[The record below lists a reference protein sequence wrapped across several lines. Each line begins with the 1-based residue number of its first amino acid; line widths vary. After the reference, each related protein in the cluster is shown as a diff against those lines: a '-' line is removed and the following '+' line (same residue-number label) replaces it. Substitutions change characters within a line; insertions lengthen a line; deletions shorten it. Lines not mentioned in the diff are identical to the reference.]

1 MKKILVSGGA
11 GYIGSHV
18 VKQLGKAGHDVV
30 VYDNLST
37 GAAASVLSGELVV
50 GELDDRKRLSETFEQ
65 YEFDAVLHFA
75 ASISVP
81 ESVSHPLDYCAN
93 NTRNTLNLL
102 RCCRKFGVKKFIFS
116 STAAVYDP
124 NQETLLTELSPTL
137 PIKPYGRSKLMSEQM
152 IQDYSLA
159 SGLNYVILR
168 DFNVAGADISGQ
180 LGQSA
185 KKAHHL
191 IKVACD
197 AALGR
202 RDSVSIF
209 GTDFATPDGTGIRDY
224 IHVQDLAAAH
234 IDALSY
240 LQAGGESQIFNCG
253 YGQGYSVREVLD
265 KVKEISGSDFQVIES
280 DRRVGD
286 PAAVVACSDKIRQ
299 MLGWQ
304 PQYNNLDPIVF
315 TALKWEKH
323 LEKIAK
329 REQNLATQEFKLG
342 SLLLNKELIS
352 PQELNNSL
360 TDQEKI
366 GKKLGEILVEKALI
380 SGSLLELVLKEQSW
394 RKQGLWL
401 NVKTIE
407 DQKSR
412 RPSSF
417 PFALA

>member
-1 MKKILVSGGA
+1 MVTNMNKKLLVSGGA

-18 VKQLGKAGHDVV
+18 VKELGKAGYQVV

-50 GELDDRKRLSETFEQ
+50 GELNDRELLCATFEQ
-65 YEFDAVLHFA
+65 HQFDAVLHFA

-81 ESVSHPLDYCAN
+81 ESVCNPLDYYAN

-102 RCCRKFGVKKFIFS
+102 QCCQAFGVNKFIFS

-124 NQETLLTELSPTL
+124 NQDTLLTELSPTL
-137 PIKPYGRSKLMSEQM
+137 PINPYGRSKLMSEHM

-159 SGLNYVILR
+159 SSLNYVILR
-168 DFNVAGADISGQ
+168 YFNVAGADLSGQ

-202 RDSVSIF
+202 RDSVCIF
-209 GTDFATPDGTGIRDY
+209 GSDFPTHDGTGIRDY

-234 IDALSY
+234 LDALAY
-240 LQAGGESQIFNCG
+240 LEGGGQSQIFNCG
-253 YGQGYSVREVLD
+253 YGQGYSVRQVLN
-265 KVKEISGSDFQVIES
+265 KVKELSGSDFTVIEH

-299 MLGWQ
+299 RIGWQ
-304 PQYNNLDPIVF
+304 PQYNNLDIIIS
-315 TALKWEKH
+315 TALQWENH
-323 LEKIAK
+323 LQEIAAQ
-329 REQNLATQEFKLG
+329 EQALAQQKFKLG
-342 SLLLNKELIS
+342 SLMLNKKLIS
-352 PQELNNSL
+352 QQDLNRAL
-360 TDQEKI
+360 ADQVKI
-366 GKKLGEILVEKALI
+366 GKKLGEILVEKELI
-380 SGSLLELVLKEQSW
+380 SASTLEFLLKEQAW
-394 RKQGLWL
+394 RQQGLWL
-401 NVKTIE
+401 KIPT
-407 DQKSR
+407 
-412 RPSSF
+412 
-417 PFALA
+417 AA